1 MTLRNLFGLLL
12 VSIFLF
18 TLPSCGKDKEPEIE
32 TTPQTLLFYFVG
44 TDLDRYNHLRNNR
57 AAIKAAL
64 NYNIQGKSRVVI
76 FHQNGQKK
84 QGDIVE
90 LQYKDGLCQETVL
103 STVNLPDKMDATELG
118 NILSQMMQF
127 APAETY
133 SLIIGSH
140 GLGWIPIGA
149 EPESSAAI
157 MGKEGKAHIL
167 THEDLWSKDGD
178 VVTRFLGDGDTNPE
192 NSFNTTTLSQ
202 AIASTG
208 QKMEYI
214 LFDACFMANVEAL
227 YDLRHS
233 AKYIVASAC
242 EIMGAGFPYI
252 DILPLMLQNNGTSYD
267 LDKICEAY
275 YLDYKDDV
283 YYPSGAVA
291 LVDCSQLDALA
302 KAMKSVNSANKKE
315 YNIADLQPFERQ
327 TNHVFFD
334 LGDYVDNMCDD
345 ATAKEAFDKQMNL
358 TIVKKYTPERFYSA
372 YPWKNAGIV
381 DLNTFCG
388 ISTSAP
394 SALYRSAYEQT
405 AWYQATN

>member
-103 STVNLPDKMDATELG
+103 STVNLPDKMDAAELG

-127 APAETY
+127 APAKTY

-167 THEDLWSKDGD
+167 THEDLWSKDGNI
-178 VVTRFLGDGDTNPE
+178 VTRFLGDGDTNPE

-283 YYPSGAVA
+283 YYRSGAVA

-315 YNIADLQPFERQ
+315 YNIADLQPFEQQ
-327 TNHVFFD
+327 TYHVFFD

-345 ATAKEAFDKQMNL
+345 ANAKEAFDKQMNL

-372 YPWKNAGIV
+372 YPSRNAGICE
-381 DLNTFCG
+381 LTSFCG

-394 SALYRSAYEQT
+394 SILYRSAYEQMS
-405 AWYQATN
+405 WYKATN